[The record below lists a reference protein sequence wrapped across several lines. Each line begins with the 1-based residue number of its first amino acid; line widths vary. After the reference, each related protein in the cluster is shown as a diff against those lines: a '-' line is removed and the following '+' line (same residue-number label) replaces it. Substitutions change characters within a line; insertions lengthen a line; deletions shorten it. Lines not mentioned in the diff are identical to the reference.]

1 MIAGGPCRQIPLSCR
16 RALSARRWPGQLALA
31 ALAAGSDSSRQLTNS
46 QAESAA
52 LIPATLDVIGTYLE
66 TAAPDSTVR
75 LGTRIVTRNFGGG
88 DTVLYRYFRN
98 DSLLVSRRRV
108 QLADTSQA
116 PAPAYG
122 GTSTYKGC
130 AVIERGGRTSGVK
143 SASMCWVWAY
153 TRPALP
159 PVLDSVIRIVQLVLL
174 PPNGE
179 VAAVEPGKPVL
190 PWNQLQLCPFAV
202 LSDGRKVKLKNAW
215 NSPACDAA
223 YKTWVG
229 AG

>member
-1 MIAGGPCRQIPLSCR
+1 M
-16 RALSARRWPGQLALA
+16 
-31 ALAAGSDSSRQLTNS
+31 
-46 QAESAA
+46 
-52 LIPATLDVIGTYLE
+52 IGTHLE

-75 LGTRIVTRNFGGG
+75 LGTRIVSRNFSAG

-98 DSLLVSRRRV
+98 DTALVSRRRV
-108 QLADTSQA
+108 QLADTTGT

-179 VAAVEPGKPVL
+179 VEARETGKPAL
-190 PWNQLQLCPFAV
+190 PGNQLQLCPFAV
-202 LSDGRKVKLKNAW
+202 LSDGRKVKLRNAW
-215 NSPACDAA
+215 NSPGCDAA
-223 YKTWVG
+223 YKIWVA